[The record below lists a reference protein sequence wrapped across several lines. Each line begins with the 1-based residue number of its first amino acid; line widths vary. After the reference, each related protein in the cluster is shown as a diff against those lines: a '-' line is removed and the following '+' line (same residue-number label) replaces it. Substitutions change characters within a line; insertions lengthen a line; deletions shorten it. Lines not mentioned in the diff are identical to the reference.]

1 MRVLIVEDYAPVR
14 KAVAK
19 GLKEASFAVDVAAN
33 GREGLWYAQ
42 NNSYDAIILDLMLPE
57 VSRMAILKQL
67 RSTGSDVGILIL
79 TAKDAVED
87 RVEGLNAGADDYLI
101 KPFSFDELL
110 ARVNV
115 LVRRRYDKPNPVV
128 EVGSLRI
135 NTSSKQVTRAG
146 VRIELT
152 KREYSLLLYLAM
164 RQGEDVSR
172 TEIWENVYEFDSN
185 AHSNV
190 VDVYIRYLR
199 KKIER
204 PEWPQL
210 IHTRRGFGY
219 RLIEDEATA

>member
-1 MRVLIVEDYAPVR
+1 MRVLLVEDYAPVR
-14 KAVAK
+14 KAVEK
-19 GLKEASFAVDVAAN
+19 GLKEASFAVDVAAD

-42 NNSYDAIILDLMLPE
+42 NNTYDAIILDLMLPE
-57 VSRMAILKQL
+57 VSGMAMLKQL
-67 RSTGSDVGILIL
+67 RNTGSDVGILIL

-87 RVEGLNAGADDYLI
+87 RVAGLNAGADDYLI

-115 LVRRRYDKPNPVV
+115 LVRRRYGKPNPMV
-128 EVGSLRI
+128 EVGNLRI
-135 NTSSKQVTRAG
+135 NTASKQVTRAG

-204 PEWPQL
+204 PEWPRI

-219 RLIEDEATA
+219 RLIEDEAPQ

>member
-1 MRVLIVEDYAPVR
+1 MRVLLVEDYAPVR
-14 KAVAK
+14 KAVEK
-19 GLKEASFAVDVAAN
+19 GLKEASFAVDVAAD

-42 NNSYDAIILDLMLPE
+42 NNTYDAIILDLMLPE
-57 VSRMAILKQL
+57 VSGMAILKQL
-67 RSTGSDVGILIL
+67 RNTGSDVGILIL

-87 RVEGLNAGADDYLI
+87 RVAGLNAGADDYLI

-110 ARVNV
+110 ARVSV
-115 LVRRRYDKPNPVV
+115 LVRRRYDKPNPMV
-128 EVGSLRI
+128 EVGNLRI
-135 NTSSKQVTRAG
+135 NTASKQVTRAG

-204 PEWPQL
+204 PEWPRI

-219 RLIEDEATA
+219 RLIEDEAPQ

>member
-1 MRVLIVEDYAPVR
+1 MRVLLVEDYAPVR
-14 KAVAK
+14 KAVEK
-19 GLKEASFAVDVAAN
+19 GLKEASFAVDVAAD

-42 NNSYDAIILDLMLPE
+42 NNTYDAIILDLMLPE
-57 VSRMAILKQL
+57 VSGMAILKQL
-67 RSTGSDVGILIL
+67 RNTGSDVGILIL

-87 RVEGLNAGADDYLI
+87 RVAGLNAGADDYLI

-115 LVRRRYDKPNPVV
+115 LVRRRYDKPNPMV
-128 EVGSLRI
+128 EVGNLRI
-135 NTSSKQVTRAG
+135 NTASKQVTRAG

-204 PEWPQL
+204 PEWPRI

-219 RLIEDEATA
+219 RLIEDEAPQ

>member
-1 MRVLIVEDYAPVR
+1 MRVLFVEDYAPVR
-14 KAVAK
+14 KAVEK
-19 GLKEASFAVDVAAN
+19 GLKEASFAVDVAAD

-42 NNSYDAIILDLMLPE
+42 NNTYDAIILDLMLPE
-57 VSRMAILKQL
+57 VSGMAILKQL
-67 RSTGSDVGILIL
+67 RNTGSDVGILIL

-87 RVEGLNAGADDYLI
+87 RVAGLNAGADDYLI

-115 LVRRRYDKPNPVV
+115 LVRRRYDKPNPMV
-128 EVGSLRI
+128 EVGNLRI
-135 NTSSKQVTRAG
+135 NTASKQVTRAG

-204 PEWPQL
+204 PEWPRI

-219 RLIEDEATA
+219 RLIEDEAPQ